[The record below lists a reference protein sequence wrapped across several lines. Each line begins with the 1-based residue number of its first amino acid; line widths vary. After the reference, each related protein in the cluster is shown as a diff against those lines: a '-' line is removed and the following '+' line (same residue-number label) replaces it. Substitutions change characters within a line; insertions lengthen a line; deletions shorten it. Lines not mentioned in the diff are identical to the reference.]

1 MTDKTDKATTP
12 TGTFTRAASA
22 AVSTVEGTA
31 LHTAA
36 DRPARG
42 GQQDEPSPAAA
53 AVRTRA
59 EPRLGFSVIICAYT
73 EKRWSDLVKAVES
86 LRQQTVA
93 PDEVIL
99 VVDHN
104 PALLALVQSEMPDVI
119 AVENQEENGLSGAR
133 NSGVAAASGEII
145 AFLDD
150 DAVAAPNW
158 LEELLQEYADPQVV
172 GVGGASLP
180 IWVHHHPAWFPEEFN
195 WVVGCSYR
203 GMPVTTA
210 TVRNL
215 IGCNMS
221 FRREVFEAVGGFR
234 NGIGRV
240 NTRPVGCEETE
251 LCIRANQHWPDRAI
265 RYKPDAR
272 VFHHVPGNRT
282 SWRYFFARCYFEG
295 IAKAFV
301 SRYTGAKD
309 GLASEWTY
317 SLQTLPAGV
326 LRGLAHTA
334 VNFDP
339 VGLVRAGAIVAGLGV
354 TATGYLVGKVAKA
367 T

>member
-1 MTDKTDKATTP
+1 MTDRQKPIVRPATTQPQPAGRSHFPAQGQPEQQATQQQERP
-12 TGTFTRAASA
+12 TFNC
-22 AVSTVEGTA
+22 
-31 LHTAA
+31 
-36 DRPARG
+36 
-42 GQQDEPSPAAA
+42 
-53 AVRTRA
+53 
-59 EPRLGFSVIICAYT
+59 SVIICAYT
-73 EKRWSDLVKAVES
+73 EKRWPDLLKAVES

-93 PDEVIL
+93 PAEVIL

-104 PALLALVQSEMPDVI
+104 PRLMQLVQREMPDVV
-119 AVENQEENGLSGAR
+119 AVENLEENGLSGAR
-133 NSGVAAASGEII
+133 NSGLAAATSEVI

-158 LEELLQEYADPQVV
+158 LDQLMQEYTDPQVV

-180 IWVHHHPAWFPEEFN
+180 IWVHHQPAWFPEEFN

-203 GMPVTTA
+203 GLPPSTA

-221 FRREVFEAVGGFR
+221 FRREVFDTVGGFR

-251 LCIRANQHWPDRAI
+251 LCIRANQRWPDRI
-265 RYKPDAR
+265 MVYKPDAR
-272 VFHHVPGNRT
+272 VFHHVPGSRA

-301 SRYTGAKD
+301 SRYIGQKD

-317 SLQTLPAGV
+317 SLRTLPNGV
-326 LRGLAHTA
+326 IRGLSHTA

-339 VGLVRAGAIVAGLGV
+339 NGLARALAIVAGLGV
-354 TATGYLVGKVAKA
+354 TATGYLVGKVARA

>member
-1 MTDKTDKATTP
+1 PARRPAGSRNPQLRAKAHARHKPATRHSRWVARPQNDHARALLAPAKPQQRRVCDLLTWQPREKARLLAVAQMRDRALGSLLNSPCQRSGPTFRMPTFSKRTMTDKTDKATTP

-119 AVENQEENGLSGAR
+119 A
-133 NSGVAAASGEII
+133 
-145 AFLDD
+145 
-150 DAVAAPNW
+150 
-158 LEELLQEYADPQVV
+158 
-172 GVGGASLP
+172 
-180 IWVHHHPAWFPEEFN
+180 
-195 WVVGCSYR
+195 
-203 GMPVTTA
+203 
-210 TVRNL
+210 
-215 IGCNMS
+215 
-221 FRREVFEAVGGFR
+221 
-234 NGIGRV
+234 
-240 NTRPVGCEETE
+240 
-251 LCIRANQHWPDRAI
+251 
-265 RYKPDAR
+265 
-272 VFHHVPGNRT
+272 
-282 SWRYFFARCYFEG
+282 
-295 IAKAFV
+295 
-301 SRYTGAKD
+301 
-309 GLASEWTY
+309 
-317 SLQTLPAGV
+317 
-326 LRGLAHTA
+326 
-334 VNFDP
+334 
-339 VGLVRAGAIVAGLGV
+339 
-354 TATGYLVGKVAKA
+354 
-367 T
+367 